1 MGRMAKKCEKQEE
14 EAKNKVKKSIEK
26 GDVVSARIYAQDA
39 IRIKSTG
46 TNYLRLSSRLV
57 DSPAIV
63 VDHESAAMRKMM
75 GMVEAGKAPEL
86 GPQVLEINGGHPI
99 IRQLSATPAAQ
110 PEPAAKVGA
119 QLYAN
124 ALIAAGLLDDP
135 RTILA
140 NLNSILEETLRPHAP
155 AEGGSDG
162 GEAPKTDA

>member
-1 MGRMAKKCEKQEE
+1 M
-14 EAKNKVKKSIEK
+14 
-26 GDVVSARIYAQDA
+26 
-39 IRIKSTG
+39 
-46 TNYLRLSSRLV
+46 SRLV

-99 IRQLSATPAAQ
+99 IRQLSATHAAQ
-110 PEPAAKVGA
+110 PELAAKVGA
-119 QLYAN
+119 QLLRQRADRRRP
-124 ALIAAGLLDDP
+124 ARRPAHDP
-135 RTILA
+135 REPQLDPRGDA
-140 NLNSILEETLRPHAP
+140 AAPHAP

>member
-1 MGRMAKKCEKQEE
+1 
-14 EAKNKVKKSIEK
+14 
-26 GDVVSARIYAQDA
+26 
-39 IRIKSTG
+39 
-46 TNYLRLSSRLV
+46 
-57 DSPAIV
+57 
-63 VDHESAAMRKMM
+63 MM

-99 IRQLSATPAAQ
+99 IRQLSATHAAQ
-110 PEPAAKVGA
+110 PELAAKVGA

>member
-1 MGRMAKKCEKQEE
+1 
-14 EAKNKVKKSIEK
+14 
-26 GDVVSARIYAQDA
+26 
-39 IRIKSTG
+39 
-46 TNYLRLSSRLV
+46 
-57 DSPAIV
+57 
-63 VDHESAAMRKMM
+63 MRKMM

-99 IRQLSATPAAQ
+99 IRQLSATHAAQ
-110 PEPAAKVGA
+110 PELAAKVGA

-162 GEAPKTDA
+162 GGAENGRIGGSGPR